1 MLPSVSTRL
10 CRALLVLVAAV
21 LLLPGVAFAQFD
33 TATVL
38 GTIKDSSGAVVP
50 GATVTLKN
58 AATGISATA
67 VTDADGNYQFLN
79 VRIGTYTVRAELQG
93 FSAAE
98 AKEVEATVGARQRV
112 DLALK
117 VGSLGETVEVT
128 GTSPLLQ
135 TDSSDRGQIIAKEQI
150 VNLPLNGRNYAD
162 LALLSPG
169 VRRSAIS
176 DSRDASF
183 NVNGLRSAV
192 NSFIL
197 DGVDNN
203 SYGTSNQG
211 FSNQLVQ
218 VSPDAVEQFK
228 VQTNNFSAEY
238 GRTGG
243 AVINASMRSGTN
255 AFHGT
260 GWEFNRNTK
269 LNAEGFF
276 HPTSGKPKFDRNQFG
291 FVFGGPIMRNR
302 TFFFTDYEGFRQTTK
317 VPTFASVPTAAMK
330 TGSFGKP
337 IFNPLT
343 GETYADGVI
352 PSSAIT
358 PFAKKVLAGLPNPT
372 RAGIANNFD
381 SLPEGTN
388 KNNKFDVKV
397 DHQFNPRMTAFGRV
411 SHRKA
416 NNFEPPPIPG
426 EIGSPSNN
434 ELHVLNDQVAGGF
447 TYSLTP
453 TSLLEFRLGWSRTQ
467 AGKEPPGV
475 GGPGMQELYG
485 ISGLPTDPR
494 FAGGLTNQQ
503 VGGLTQ
509 WGQQDSNPQF
519 QDPSVFNPRINYS
532 WIRGR
537 QSFKTGYEYQAINT
551 QIDDFNPKYGRDIYT
566 GNFTR
571 PAGAA
576 ADNPTYGLADFML
589 GLRSSYS
596 IITPFLANLRQRM
609 HFGYVQDDIKV
620 NSSLTLNVGLRY
632 EYATP
637 QYEQNNFL
645 TNFDPTTNSL
655 VGAKDGSIYNR
666 ARVNPDRNNFAP
678 RLGAAW
684 AIDPKTVV
692 RAGYGVS
699 YIHFNRMGGENLL
712 SFNGPHVVGLN
723 INQTINQPLCTG
735 NANPTTCFRTTQ
747 QGYPEGFNTPAS
759 FNQLNVRVNY
769 IPKDTPTGNVSSWHA
784 SVQREIL
791 NNLLVDVGYVGN
803 RSRDILIL
811 GDYNQARPNAVGENT
826 SLQARRPIQGF
837 QEIQAAFAGG
847 KGDYHALQV
856 KVERRY
862 TRGLY
867 LLNSFT
873 YSRARDN
880 ASGHLEV
887 QNGDNSRVNYR
898 DLDAEFGRSGY
909 DQPYNNTTSVVWELP
924 FGKGRKWGADMNPV
938 MDGFLGGWR
947 IVGINTATSGVPIN
961 LSYTP
966 TAQFSVGGTVTYRPN
981 LTGDP
986 LTPDGGVSNY
996 LNPATVVVPTD
1007 VTQPFGNAPRN
1018 VARGTAFNALDL
1030 GLHKSFGLQGDSKRI
1045 EARIEAF
1052 NLFNHTNFQTANGNR
1067 SSAAFGTITSAFP
1080 ARQLQLGVKFYF

>member
-1 MLPSVSTRL
+1 MPSRIRLVSRT
-10 CRALLVLVAAV
+10 LLGLLMAA
-21 LLLPGVAFAQFD
+21 LLLPVPAFAQFD

-38 GTIKDSSGAVVP
+38 GTVKDSSGAVVP

-58 AATGISATA
+58 TATGISASA
-67 VTDADGNYQFLN
+67 VSDSDGNYQFLN
-79 VRIGTYTVRAELQG
+79 VRVGTYNLRAELQG

-98 AKEVEATVGARQRV
+98 AKDVAVTVNARQRV
-112 DLALK
+112 DLTLA
-117 VGSLGETVEVT
+117 VGSLGETVEVQAA
-128 GTSPLLQ
+128 SPLLEME
-135 TDSSDRGQIIAKEQI
+135 SSGRDQVIAKEQI

-192 NSFIL
+192 NSFML

-255 AFHGT
+255 RFSGT

-269 LNAEGFF
+269 LNAEGYF
-276 HPTSGKPKFDRNQFG
+276 HPSAGKPKFDRNQFG
-291 FVFGGPIMRNR
+291 FVLGGPIVRNR

-317 VPTFASVPTAAMK
+317 TATFATIPTDAMRA
-330 TGSFGKP
+330 GNLGKP

-343 GETYADGVI
+343 GETYANGVI

-358 PFAKKVLAGLPNPT
+358 SFAKKVLAGLPSPT
-372 RAGIANNFD
+372 RAGLSNNFD
-381 SLPEGTN
+381 SLPEATN
-388 KNNKFDVKV
+388 RNNKYDIKI
-397 DHQFNPRMTAFGRV
+397 DHQFTTRMTAFGRV

-416 NNFEPPPIPG
+416 NNFEPSPIPG
-426 EIGSPSNN
+426 ETGSPSNN
-434 ELHVLNDQVAGGF
+434 RLHVLNDQVAGGI
-447 TYSLTP
+447 TYAP
-453 TSLLEFRLGWSRTQ
+453 TSTSLVDFRLGWSRTK

-475 GGPGMQELYG
+475 GGPTMLDLYG
-485 ISGLPTDPR
+485 ITGLPTDPR
-494 FAGGLTNQQ
+494 FAGGLTEQN
-503 VGGLTQ
+503 VTGLTS
-509 WGQQDSNPQF
+509 WGRQNSNPQF
-519 QDPSVFNPRINYS
+519 QDPSVFNPRFNYS
-532 WIRGR
+532 WIMGR
-537 QSFKTGYEYQAINT
+537 QSFKTGYEFQAINT
-551 QIDDFNPKYGRDIYT
+551 QIDDFNPKYGRDTYA
-566 GNFTR
+566 GQFTR
-571 PAGAA
+571 PVGATSDSA
-576 ADNPTYGLADFML
+576 TYDLADFML

-609 HFGYVQDDIKV
+609 HFTYLQDDIKV
-620 NSSLTLNVGLRY
+620 SRKLTVNAGLRY

-637 QYEQNNFL
+637 QYEKDNFL
-645 TNFDPTTNSL
+645 TNFDPATNSL
-655 VGAKDGSIYNR
+655 IAAKNGSIYDR
-666 ARVNPDRNNFAP
+666 ALVNPDRNNFAP

-684 AIDPKTVV
+684 TLDDKTVV
-692 RAGYGVS
+692 RGGYGVS

-712 SFNGPHVVGLN
+712 SFNGPHVVGLS
-723 INQTINQPLCTG
+723 INQTINQPLCVG

-747 QGYPEGFNTPAS
+747 QGYPEGYTTPAS
-759 FNQLNVRVNY
+759 FNPVNVRVNY
-769 IPKDTPTGNVSSWHA
+769 IPKDTPTGNVTSWHA

-791 NNLLVDVGYVGN
+791 TNLLVDIGYVGN

-811 GDYNQARPNAVGENT
+811 GDFNQARPNAAGENT

-847 KGDYHALQV
+847 KGDYNALQL

-862 TRGLY
+862 SRGLY

-898 DLDAEFGRSGY
+898 NLDAEFGRSGY
-909 DQPYNNTTSVVWELP
+909 DQPFNNTTSVVWELP
-924 FGKGRKWGADMNPV
+924 FGKGRKFASNMNPV
-938 MDGFLGGWR
+938 MEGFLGGWR
-947 IVGINTATSGVPIN
+947 IVGINASTSGVPVN
-961 LSYTP
+961 LSYSP
-966 TAQFSVGGTVTYRPN
+966 TAAFSVGGTLTYRPN

-986 LTPDGGVSNY
+986 ITPNGGARNY
-996 LNPATVVVPTD
+996 LNPANVVIPTD
-1007 VTQPFGNAPRN
+1007 QTQPFGNAPRN
-1018 VARGTAFNALDL
+1018 GVRGPSFNQLDL
-1030 GLHKSFGLQGDSKRI
+1030 GLHKSIGLQGDSKRI

-1052 NLFNHTNFQTANGNR
+1052 NLFNHTNFQTPNGNR
-1067 SSAAFGTITSAFP
+1067 STPSFGTITSAFP